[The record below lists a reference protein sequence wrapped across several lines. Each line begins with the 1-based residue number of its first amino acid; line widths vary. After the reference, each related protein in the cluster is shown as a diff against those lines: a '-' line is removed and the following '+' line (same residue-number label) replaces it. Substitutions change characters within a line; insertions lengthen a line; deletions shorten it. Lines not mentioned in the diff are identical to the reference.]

1 MAKYGAWLSL
11 VERCV
16 RDAKAAGSNPVAPTI
31 YHYLPFT
38 GSEYIGVP
46 SFYIFDDIIE
56 AVPPRDFRLGY
67 QKRNIPRKI
76 SALRNQIIVQ
86 IFCRLN
92 IAEGML
98 LKYDT
103 ESLIAFIIYSIS
115 SDVFSSDSDRRSEL
129 CAIL

>member
-1 MAKYGAWLSL
+1 MILEKRLINVSKHHTGNKVCARITTAQLFS
-11 VERCV
+11 
-16 RDAKAAGSNPVAPTI
+16 AALEEVPTK
-31 YHYLPFT
+31 HA
-38 GSEYIGVP
+38 VM
-46 SFYIFDDIIE
+46 IFDDIIE

-115 SDVFSSDSDRRSEL
+115 SDVFSSDSDRRSEP

>member
-38 GSEYIGVP
+38 GSECISVP

-56 AVPPRDFRLGY
+56 AIPLRDFLW
-67 QKRNIPRKI
+67 NIRRGIYDRKI
-76 SALRNQIIVQ
+76 GSVKNV
-86 IFCRLN
+86 
-92 IAEGML
+92 G
-98 LKYDT
+98 
-103 ESLIAFIIYSIS
+103 
-115 SDVFSSDSDRRSEL
+115 V
-129 CAIL
+129 